1 MNQFAYNEMSF
12 LIIRLLQSFKSFHL
26 DLSSA
31 PPEAHPPADWAGQPG
46 RQSVEK
52 IFPKMHL
59 TMYTNVSTSFVL
71 NHLNLT
77 SFESGRALD

>member
-31 PPEAHPPADWAGQPG
+31 PPEAHPPAEWAGQPG

-59 TMYTNVSTSFVL
+59 TMYTNVSTSFTL